1 MKNLMMIMACFF
13 FMACG
18 DKEEEVDTAADA
30 AEVNDTADAGED
42 TGDAGEQDGGATDE

>member
-30 AEVNDTADAGED
+30 AEVNDTADAGE
-42 TGDAGEQDGGATDE
+42 QDGGATDE